1 MNKTPQALSEL
12 FTQYVRNQAAA
23 REQGLGFADTL
34 GEVIPHDTTP
44 VQPVDPALAWK
55 DAVAAAGAA
64 RQTWG
69 VPADWPQLVASQ
81 DPAVAI
87 AFALGNFPQLV
98 RNLQPLLTGGDL
110 TNVRDAINRPPSQP
124 ALLDWAATVKDYPQ
138 KLLAAGVLRLAR
150 HFDRAA
156 EMLRGND
163 IPAEWQAMR
172 ANEEAALLWHRG
184 RFEDAAK
191 AWAAQEASVPV
202 LFNRGMAALF
212 LGREADAHAA
222 LTEATAQLPETNAWH
237 HLGRLYLAL
246 ADARR

>member
-34 GEVIPHDTTP
+34 GDVTPHDTTP

-55 DAVAAAGAA
+55 DAVAAASGSK
-64 RQTWG
+64 QTWG
-69 VPADWPQLVASQ
+69 VPTDWPQLVATQ
-81 DPAVAI
+81 EPAVAL

-98 RNLQPLLTGGDL
+98 RNLQPLLTRGDL
-110 TNVRDAINRPPSQP
+110 TKLREAINRPPSQP
-124 ALLDWAATVKDYPQ
+124 ALLDWAASVTDYPQ

-150 HFDRAA
+150 HFDRAG
-156 EMLRGND
+156 ELLRAD
-163 IPAEWQAMR
+163 VPAEWQAVR

-184 RFEDAAK
+184 RHEDAAK
-191 AWAAQEASVPV
+191 AWQAMEATTPV

-212 LGREADAHAA
+212 LGRPADAHEA
-222 LTEATAQLPETNAWH
+222 LTQATAQLPETSAWH
-237 HLGRLYLAL
+237 HLGMLYLAL